1 MSDLAPTRFPDHPH
15 VDTVGDDLDGFER
28 GNATLIEQWAAVED
42 AARVVALLAGQPAP
56 EFDASA
62 QALIARLVR
71 ADAGRAQTSILT
83 LDELV
88 ATMRFGLDALLA
100 AHGTNAD
107 PRPAAHCLWR
117 EYLRGRAATLR
128 EAALATRS

>member
-1 MSDLAPTRFPDHPH
+1 MSDLAPDHFPGHPP
-15 VDTVGDDLDGFER
+15 VRAPGNDSDGFAR

-56 EFDASA
+56 DHDASA
-62 QALIARLVR
+62 RMLIARLTR
-71 ADAGRAQTSILT
+71 ADAGRVQASILA

-100 AHGTNAD
+100 AHGTSAD
-107 PRPAAHCLWR
+107 PRPAANCLWR
-117 EYLRGRAATLR
+117 EYERGRAATLR

>member
-1 MSDLAPTRFPDHPH
+1 MSDLAPTRFPGHQPVRASDS
-15 VDTVGDDLDGFER
+15 DIDGFER

-56 EFDASA
+56 EFDAPA
-62 QALIARLVR
+62 QALIARLAR
-71 ADAGRAQTSILT
+71 ADAGLMQASILA

-100 AHGTNAD
+100 AHGTSAD
-107 PRPAAHCLWR
+107 TRPAANCLWR
-117 EYLRGRAATLR
+117 EYQRGRAATLH
-128 EAALATRS
+128 EAALATRR

>member
-1 MSDLAPTRFPDHPH
+1 MSDLAPDHFPDPSP
-15 VDTVGDDLDGFER
+15 VRAPDNDSDGFER

-56 EFDASA
+56 EHDASA
-62 QALIARLVR
+62 RMLIARLTK
-71 ADAGRAQTSILT
+71 ADAGRMQASILA

-100 AHGTNAD
+100 AHGTSAD
-107 PRPAAHCLWR
+107 PRAAAHCLWR